1 MARELHRPIIRRWLA
16 LAGLI
21 IGAAAL
27 LAQFSLTMSLSMAAG
42 RGFWASLVF
51 YFSFFTILS
60 NILAVLC
67 CAASFFASEWK
78 VLVFFRSPKVQTGVA
93 LYMLVVAVIYIAI
106 LEGLWVPEGMMRVLD
121 RLLHYVMP
129 ALFLAH
135 WVFVPKG
142 TLVSA
147 DIPRW
152 LAFPFLFALY
162 SMIRGALSGE
172 YAYPI
177 MDAAALGYP
186 AALRNISFILILFV
200 FAGVA
205 FVKIDQRLGRRLSPT
220 GTE

>member
-1 MARELHRPIIRRWLA
+1 MARELNRPIIRKWLA

-21 IGAAAL
+21 IGTATL
-27 LAQFSLTMSLSMAAG
+27 VAQFALTMSLSMAAG
-42 RGFWASLVF
+42 RSFWASLVF
-51 YFSFFTILS
+51 FFSFFTILS
-60 NILAVLC
+60 NILAVFC
-67 CAASFFASEWK
+67 CAASFFAGPSK

-106 LEGLWVPEGMMRVLD
+106 LEALWSPEGLTRVLD

-135 WVFVPKG
+135 WVFTPKG
-142 TLVSA
+142 TLVQA

-152 LAFPFLFALY
+152 LVFPFLFALY
-162 SMIRGALSGE
+162 SMIRGALTGE

-186 AALRNISFILILFV
+186 AALRNISFMLILFV